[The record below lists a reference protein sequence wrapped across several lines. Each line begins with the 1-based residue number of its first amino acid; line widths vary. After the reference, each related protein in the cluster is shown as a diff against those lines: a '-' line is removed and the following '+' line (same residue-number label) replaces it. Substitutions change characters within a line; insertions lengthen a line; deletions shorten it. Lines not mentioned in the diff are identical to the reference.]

1 MAKLIPT
8 VALIS
13 ILLIVIADASSGRRT
28 IITTVEIDETNP
40 TGREGQC
47 REEVE
52 RQDLN
57 SCVQYMRQLKS
68 GKSEEKQQ
76 LQQCCS
82 RLKQVR
88 DECQCPAVESAYQ
101 EMRGEVM
108 RHQWPR
114 VITGVRGLPS
124 TCGLSEEDCDIES

>member
-13 ILLIVIADASSGRRT
+13 ILLIIIANASSAHRT

-52 RQDLN
+52 KQGLD
-57 SCVQYMRQLKS
+57 SCVQYMRKLIS
-68 GKSEEKQQ
+68 GGEAKQQ
-76 LQQCCS
+76 LEQCCS

-88 DECQCPAVESAYQ
+88 DECQCPAIESAYQ
-101 EMRGEVM
+101 EMQGEVM
-108 RHQWPR
+108 MHQWPR
-114 VITGVRGLPS
+114 VITRVRSLPS
-124 TCGLSEEDCDIES
+124 TCGLSQEYCEIS